1 MTSQTKHK
9 AATRAHSKLL
19 RSVWPRAP
27 KHGKH
32 SDVQG
37 FPNTRGLKGSV
48 PPKH

>member
-1 MTSQTKHK
+1 MSQTRVKREVTG
-9 AATRAHSKLL
+9 AAGKTR

-37 FPNTRGLKGSV
+37 FPNNRGLKG
-48 PPKH
+48 K